1 MREVIRPLPLFPYE
15 NKNAEA
21 AKTNPFLLLFLKSNI
36 LHDVE
41 EAVSGCMVKMP
52 TLTTKDA
59 VAVGADA
66 HNNRR
71 TRCVPCLIA
80 ADMCSTSSQFS
91 TLLIYCFSARVAIPV
106 DEDFWL

>member
-1 MREVIRPLPLFPYE
+1 
-15 NKNAEA
+15 
-21 AKTNPFLLLFLKSNI
+21 
-36 LHDVE
+36 
-41 EAVSGCMVKMP
+41 MVKMP

-66 HNNRR
+66 LNSRK

-106 DEDFWL
+106 DEDIHVTTWQKLSRRKQLTRCCSDSPVLTRLLMALAYGYIFGIEVW

>member
-1 MREVIRPLPLFPYE
+1 
-15 NKNAEA
+15 
-21 AKTNPFLLLFLKSNI
+21 
-36 LHDVE
+36 
-41 EAVSGCMVKMP
+41 MVKMP

-66 HNNRR
+66 LNNRK

-106 DEDFWL
+106 DEDIHVAEIESEKTTHKIPALTTLLMALSYSYIFGIKVW

>member
-1 MREVIRPLPLFPYE
+1 
-15 NKNAEA
+15 
-21 AKTNPFLLLFLKSNI
+21 
-36 LHDVE
+36 
-41 EAVSGCMVKMP
+41 MVKMP

-66 HNNRR
+66 LNNRR

-106 DEDFWL
+106 DEDIHVAEIESEKTTHKMLFRFLL

>member
-1 MREVIRPLPLFPYE
+1 
-15 NKNAEA
+15 
-21 AKTNPFLLLFLKSNI
+21 
-36 LHDVE
+36 
-41 EAVSGCMVKMP
+41 MVKMP

-106 DEDFWL
+106 DEDIHVEIESEKTTHKIPALTTLLMALSYGYIFGIEVW